1 MKSIKKII
9 INENQRGFLFNN
21 GKFIKMLQ
29 CGRYYS
35 GFGKYI
41 EVVSIDKPISS
52 KYCSLDVL
60 LKDKNLKEQTKMIE
74 IKDNQI
80 ALHFI
85 NGKFENYLS
94 TGIHIFWNVHNKHD
108 FNLIDILTP
117 EIDESIPKYILDKLS
132 NTLVKKIELKE
143 YEKAFLYYDSKFV
156 KLLNCGVH
164 YFWNTN
170 IKIDF
175 EIVDLGVSVSS
186 KYCSLDVLL
195 KDKDILSETI
205 TVEVKDEE
213 IALQYINGNY
223 FRYLETGKYTFWTT
237 YDKHE
242 FKIINVSNPE
252 IDEDISKYILDKMPK
267 ELVEKIKLEE
277 YEKAFIYYDNKF
289 VKLLDCGVYYFW
301 NKIVK
306 VEYENVNINEPI
318 LSKFCSL
325 DLLLENEDIQ
335 RETVTVDIKDE
346 QLALHFVNDNFSDCL
361 KSGKY
366 AFWTTYNEHKFEIV
380 DISSP
385 EIEESFPKYILDK
398 ISTSFYSKV
407 QVEQYE
413 KALLYFNNKFV
424 RLLDTGTYYFWKN
437 NIKINTNIV
446 DTRLT
451 QMNITGQEILTQDKV
466 SLRINFVC
474 NYKVTDY
481 IKIFSEIDN
490 YEEQIHI
497 SVQLALREFVGKY
510 KIDEILENK
519 DQISTYVFEK
529 LKEKEETLYVYFE
542 DAGVKDIILPGEIRE
557 IMNTVLL
564 AEKKAQANVITRRE
578 EVASTR
584 SLLNT
589 AKLMEENKILYK
601 LKELEYIERIS
612 ENVGNINLNG
622 GGDLLTQLTN
632 IISREKV

>member
-1 MKSIKKII
+1 MKNIKKII
-9 INENQRGFLFNN
+9 INENQRGFLFKD

-29 CGRYYS
+29 CGKYYS
-35 GFGKYI
+35 VFGKYI
-41 EVVSIDKPISS
+41 EVVSVDKPISS

-60 LKDKNLKEQTKMIE
+60 LKDKDFKEQTKMIE
-74 IKDNQI
+74 VKDNQI

-85 NGKFENYLS
+85 NGKYENYLS

-108 FNLIDILTP
+108 FNLIDILSP
-117 EIDESIPKYILDKLS
+117 QIDTSIPKYILDKLS
-132 NTLVKKIELKE
+132 NTIVKKIELKE
-143 YEKAFLYYDSKFV
+143 YEKAFLYYDNKFV
-156 KLLNCGVH
+156 KLLNSGTH

-170 IKIDF
+170 IKVDF
-175 EIVDLGVSVSS
+175 EIVDINVSLSS
-186 KYCSLDVLL
+186 KYCSLDLLL
-195 KDKDILSETI
+195 KDNDILKETI
-205 TVEVKDEE
+205 TIEVKDQE
-213 IALQYINGNY
+213 IALHYINGNY
-223 FRYLETGKYTFWTT
+223 CRYLETGKHTFWTT
-237 YDKHE
+237 YDKHN
-242 FKIINVSNPE
+242 FNIINISKPE
-252 IDEDISKYILDKMPK
+252 IDKNISNYILDKMPDT
-267 ELVEKIKLEE
+267 LVKKIKLEE

-289 VKLLDCGVYYFW
+289 VKLVDCGVYCFW
-301 NKIVK
+301 NKIVN
-306 VEYENVNINEPI
+306 VEYENVNINNPI
-318 LSKFCSL
+318 VSKYCSL
-325 DLLLENEDIQ
+325 DLLLENEDILK
-335 RETVTVDIKDE
+335 EAVTIEVKDE
-346 QLALHFVNDNFSDCL
+346 QLALHFIDNNFSGCL

-380 DISSP
+380 DISNP

-398 ISTSFYSKV
+398 ISTGFYTKI

-413 KALLYFNNKFV
+413 KVLLYFNNKFV

-437 NIKINTNIV
+437 NIKISTNIV

-474 NYKVTDY
+474 NYKITDY
-481 IKIFSEIDN
+481 IKIFSEIDD
-490 YEEQIHI
+490 YKEQIHI
-497 SVQLALREFVGKY
+497 SVQLALREFVGRY

-519 DQISTYVFEK
+519 DQISTYVFKK
-529 LKEKEETLYVYFE
+529 LKEKEEILYVYFE

-589 AKLMEENKILYK
+589 AKLMGENKILYK

-622 GGDLLTQLTN
+622 GGDLLTQLSN
-632 IISREKV
+632 IISREK